1 MTDDLISRDECRR
14 RVGEAFYQQ
23 GFLGPASDEEWNLA
37 REHGPEITLL
47 TVEETL
53 AGVATKHILRR
64 EIVRPSPPAITDK
77 LALAVGRNILAAAQG
92 RTIDHWL
99 ALYGFDPSERD
110 VFSRADFEDAMA
122 GLLGQAIA
130 EVRAQILGV
139 VPGDSDA
146 DQAQAA
152 QIERVMRMPLGAHM
166 TQPPRRSRGRPQD
179 VRPGIIEKMK
189 ADLDAG
195 LSSDDLRDFPEEALA
210 ARYSANRETVRRAR
224 EEVLSEIVGK

>member
-110 VFSRADFEDAMA
+110 VFGRADFEDAMA

-130 EVRAQILGV
+130 EVRRKSLVLYRAT
-139 VPGDSDA
+139 A
-146 DQAQAA
+146 
-152 QIERVMRMPLGAHM
+152 
-166 TQPPRRSRGRPQD
+166 TQTRPKLRRSSGR
-179 VRPGIIEKMK
+179 
-189 ADLDAG
+189 
-195 LSSDDLRDFPEEALA
+195 
-210 ARYSANRETVRRAR
+210 
-224 EEVLSEIVGK
+224 